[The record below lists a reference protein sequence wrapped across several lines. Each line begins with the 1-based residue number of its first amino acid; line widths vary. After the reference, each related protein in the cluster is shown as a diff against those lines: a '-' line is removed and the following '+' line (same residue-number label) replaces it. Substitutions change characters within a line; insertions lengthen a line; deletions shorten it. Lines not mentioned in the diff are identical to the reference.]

1 MTCVFVSRSIKMSR
15 GGNRASMAK
24 EEISTNKKPSKF
36 RVLAGPARFAENVV
50 FFALIIIGTLW
61 ILEVYFYFGLTPMFK
76 QYIGSF
82 FGLSLG
88 GVFLTIP
95 FRKGK
100 SIHKVPWYDWIL
112 FALALVSGFYVAVYY
127 PSILYVVNLETPMRV
142 FLGGITIL
150 LVIEALRRLIGWV
163 MVCITCFFM
172 LYAPLANFFPGMLE
186 GKPIPVGQL
195 VNYLYLDANA
205 ILGVPIS
212 VASTIILAFILLG
225 HGLSVTGGSKFF
237 MDLSTALMGRYRGG
251 PAKMAVAASSLFG
264 TISGAAVAN
273 VVTTGIIT
281 IPMMKNAGFRP
292 KVAAAI
298 ESAASTGGQLMP
310 PVMGAAA
317 FLIAELLA
325 IPYRE
330 VVVAAFIPA
339 LLYYFTLF
347 VQVDLEAA
355 KFNLRGIPKNEL
367 PKVWPVLRSGW
378 IAIVPLVVLIVA
390 LFFLNYRPAK
400 AGIVAVFTLLVL
412 SLFKKEGRLTLSKLH
427 QMIIGTGRG
436 LLEICAICSAAGI
449 VIGVL
454 NVSGLG
460 FGLSLQLVK
469 TVGQNLILLLLLS
482 AVVCIIL
489 GMGMPTVA
497 VYILLAVLVAPALT
511 ELGIIPL
518 AAHLFIFYFGM
529 MCMITPP
536 VCLAS
541 YAAAAIADTDPMKTG
556 FSAMRLAVVALTVP
570 FLFVLEPSL
579 LLKGTPGHILLAIST
594 ALCGCY
600 FLGAGLT
607 GYLFRP
613 LSGWVR
619 FWAIVGGGG
628 LLIPVGVGLNIGWVS
643 DIVGVLI
650 VISLFLW
657 DFMGTK
663 NIRLESRQMR

>member
-1 MTCVFVSRSIKMSR
+1 MGKR
-15 GGNRASMAK
+15 GKTASMGTEENPEK
-24 EEISTNKKPSKF
+24 ETPS
-36 RVLAGPARFAENVV
+36 RYRALAGPARIAENLI
-50 FFALIIIGTLW
+50 FFALIIVGALW
-61 ILEVYFYFGLTPMFK
+61 VFEVYFYFGLTPMIK

-82 FGLSLG
+82 LGLSLG
-88 GVFLTIP
+88 GIFLTIP

-100 SIHKVPWYDWIL
+100 STKKVPWYDWIL
-112 FALALVSGFYVAVYY
+112 FALALVIGFYVAIFY
-127 PSILYVVNLETPMRV
+127 PSIQYVVNLETPTRV
-142 FLGGITIL
+142 ILGCITIL

-163 MVCITCFFM
+163 MVIIICFFI
-172 LYAPLANFFPGMLE
+172 LYAPLSNFFPGMLE

-205 ILGVPIS
+205 ILGIPIS

-225 HGLSVTGGSKFF
+225 HGLSVTGGAKFF

-251 PAKMAVAASSLFG
+251 PAKMAVTASSLFG

-281 IPMMKNAGFRP
+281 IPMMKKAGFRP
-292 KVAAAI
+292 KVAGAI
-298 ESAASTGGQLMP
+298 EAAASTGGQLMP

-330 VVVAAFIPA
+330 VVVAALIPA
-339 LLYYFTLF
+339 ILYYFTLF
-347 VQVDLEAA
+347 VQIDLEAA
-355 KFNLRGIPKNEL
+355 KFNIKGIPKEKL
-367 PKVWPVLRSGW
+367 PTVRSVLRSGW
-378 IAIVPLVVLIVA
+378 DAMIPLLVLIVA
-390 LFFLNYRPAK
+390 LFILNYQPAK
-400 AGIVAVFTLLVL
+400 AGMVAVFTLLVVN
-412 SLFKKEGRLTLSKLH
+412 LFKKEGRLTLSKIH
-427 QMIIGTGRG
+427 KMIIGTGRG
-436 LLEICAICSAAGI
+436 ILEIAAICSAAGI

-469 TVGQNLILLLLLS
+469 TVGQNLFLLLVLS
-482 AVVCIIL
+482 AGVCIIL

-536 VCLAS
+536 VCMAS
-541 YAAAAIADTDPMKTG
+541 YAAAAIAETGPMETG
-556 FSAMRLAVVALTVP
+556 FTAMRLAVVALTVP

-579 LLKGTPGHILLAIST
+579 LLMGHPSKVVLAVAT
-594 ALCGCY
+594 AVFGCY

-613 LSGWVR
+613 LSWATR
-619 FWAIVGGGG
+619 AFAIVGGCG
-628 LLIPVGVGLNIGWVS
+628 LLIPVGLGQNIGWIS
-643 DIVGVLI
+643 DIVGLFI
-650 VISLFLW
+650 VVPLFILEW
-657 DFMGTK
+657 
-663 NIRLESRQMR
+663 IRKKTMRGSEQIEGLA

>member
-1 MTCVFVSRSIKMSR
+1 MGT
-15 GGNRASMAK
+15 
-24 EEISTNKKPSKF
+24 EENSVKQSSSKY
-36 RVLAGPARFAENVV
+36 RVLAGPARIVENLV
-50 FFALIIIGTLW
+50 FHALIILGALW
-61 ILEVYFYFGLTPMFK
+61 ILDVYFYFGLTPMIK

-82 FGLSLG
+82 LGLSLG

-95 FRKGK
+95 FRKGR
-100 SIHKVPWYDWIL
+100 SIRKVPWYDWIL
-112 FALALVSGFYVAVYY
+112 FALGLIVGFYVALFY
-127 PSILYVVNLETPMRV
+127 PSILYVVNLETPTRV
-142 FLGGITIL
+142 VLGCITIV
-150 LVIEALRRLIGWV
+150 LVIEALRRIIGWV
-163 MVCITCFFM
+163 MVVITCLFL

-186 GKPIPVGQL
+186 GKPIPWGQL
-195 VNYLYLDANA
+195 FNYLYLDANA
-205 ILGVPIS
+205 ILGIPIS

-281 IPMMKNAGFRP
+281 IPLMKRAGFRP

-298 ESAASTGGQLMP
+298 EAAASTGGQLMP

-330 VVVAAFIPA
+330 VVIAALIPA

-347 VQVDLEAA
+347 VQIDLEAA
-355 KFNLRGIPKNEL
+355 RFNLKGIPKNEL
-367 PKVWPVLRSGW
+367 PRVGTVLRTGW
-378 IAIVPLVVLIVA
+378 VAVIPLLVLIVA
-390 LFFLNYRPAK
+390 LFILNYQPAK
-400 AGIVAVFTLLVL
+400 AGMVAVFALLVL
-412 SLFKKEGRLTLSKLH
+412 SLLKKEGRLTLSKVH

-436 LLEICAICSAAGI
+436 LLEIAAICSAAGI

-469 TVGQNLILLLLLS
+469 TVGQNLFLLLLLS

-511 ELGIIPL
+511 ELGIAPL

-536 VCLAS
+536 VCMAA
-541 YAAAAIADTDPMKTG
+541 YAAAAIAETDPMQTG
-556 FSAMRLAVVALTVP
+556 FTAMRLAVVALTVP

-579 LLKGTPGHILLAIST
+579 LLMGSPAHLVLA
-594 ALCGCY
+594 
-600 FLGAGLT
+600 
-607 GYLFRP
+607 
-613 LSGWVR
+613 
-619 FWAIVGGGG
+619 
-628 LLIPVGVGLNIGWVS
+628 VS
-643 DIVGVLI
+643 
-650 VISLFLW
+650 
-657 DFMGTK
+657 
-663 NIRLESRQMR
+663 